1 MTGSVEGRARI
12 ELSSGFVGNWIAGA
26 ADSRSVRRPLMAVL
40 RNACRVLGMRR
51 KGLGLGALGS
61 GRIAGSGAGG

>member
-1 MTGSVEGRARI
+1 MTGYVKGRARI

-26 ADSRSVRRPLMAVL
+26 ADSRSVRRRLMAVL

-61 GRIAGSGAGG
+61 GGCWRRRWA